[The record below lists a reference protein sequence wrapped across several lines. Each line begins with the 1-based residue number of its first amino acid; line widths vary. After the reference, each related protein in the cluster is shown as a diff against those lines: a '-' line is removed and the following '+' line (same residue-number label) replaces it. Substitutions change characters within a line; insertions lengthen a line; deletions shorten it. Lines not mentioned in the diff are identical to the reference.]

1 MAYENVVSKQ
11 RSPQPSELSRQ
22 TGKGCGLLLRQT
34 GAQRHCCCQRSTEG
48 SVLTSQ
54 DIVIEATCVN
64 RTGGFLLLLNKPK
77 SGILY
82 SAASG

>member
-1 MAYENVVSKQ
+1 MAYENVVSKR

-48 SVLTSQ
+48 CPDVTRHSHRSHLREPHRWLLAIAKQAEIWYTILGSQ
-54 DIVIEATCVN
+54 
-64 RTGGFLLLLNKPK
+64 
-77 SGILY
+77 
-82 SAASG
+82 